1 MKMGCSFLQITGIP
15 NEQDKMWT
23 RISFLIF
30 TFSVLIRDSVL
41 VTGREEVLRISPPVP
56 VVSVGATVEL
66 VCHTQ
71 CPNSQPNWE
80 KTIDS
85 APGKITFHPLKAVL
99 RIDKVLESYE
109 NDYKCTTKCRGKFY
123 SKDVYLAVYSFPQ
136 NPSVEL
142 TSLNPVAGQTVTLR
156 CSGQNLYPCHK
167 VKVYWYQSHELLPDP
182 EEPTVTMNDHLC
194 NTVSHRNYTTTSKDR
209 DLTFTC
215 EIRLGLPTAEFQSK
229 NSSLEIHL
237 NTGLYDVWIEPVQ
250 TVEHAGRP
258 LSLSCGAGSS
268 NVPTITWRKADS
280 GSMAPSHWNISQGT
294 RYSTLYTEKLEAGD
308 RGVYICE
315 ISDGESHTQRQ
326 SSVEVWY
333 GPQDV
338 SIEGGGSARE
348 SETLVLTCQGD
359 ANPEANITWGR
370 REAGDEQLRWNI
382 SKSRGKSELRIDSL
396 RRDDQ
401 GLYECVVENPLGTVR
416 LEARLNVEYRPR
428 DVSIDGGGSARESET
443 LVLTCQ
449 GDANP
454 EANIT
459 WGRREA
465 GDEQLRWNISKSRGK
480 SELRIDSLRRDDQ
493 GLYECVVENPLGTVR
508 LEAQLNVEFPVKPD
522 LEDIILGLCVPLVS
536 LLGIGVLIYLIRK
549 RLFKDLTQGK
559 SSMSEDRSSNVP
571 PSAPMQSSPC

>member
-30 TFSVLIRDSVL
+30 TFSVLIRDS
-41 VTGREEVLRISPPVP
+41 
-56 VVSVGATVEL
+56 A
-66 VCHTQ
+66 
-71 CPNSQPNWE
+71 
-80 KTIDS
+80 
-85 APGKITFHPLKAVL
+85 
-99 RIDKVLESYE
+99 
-109 NDYKCTTKCRGKFY
+109 
-123 SKDVYLAVYSFPQ
+123 FPH

-142 TSLNPVAGQTVTLR
+142 TSPNPVAGQTVTLR

-167 VKVYWYQSHELLPDP
+167 VKVYWYRSHELLPDP
-182 EEPTVTMNDHLC
+182 EEPAVTMNDHLC

-215 EIRLGLPTAEFQSK
+215 EIHLGLATAGFQSK
-229 NSSLEIHL
+229 NSSVEIHL

-268 NVPTITWRKADS
+268 NVLTITWRKADS

-333 GPQDV
+333 GPRDV

-370 REAGDEQLRWNI
+370 REAGGEQLRWNI
-382 SKSRGKSELRIDSL
+382 SESRGKSELRIDSL
-396 RRDDQ
+396 RRDDH

-416 LEARLNVEYRPR
+416 LEARLNVEYGPR
-428 DVSIDGGGSARESET
+428 DVSIEGGGSARESET

-465 GDEQLRWNISKSRGK
+465 GGEQLRWNISESRGK
-480 SELRIDSLRRDDQ
+480 SELRIDSLRPNDH

-508 LEAQLNVEFPVKPD
+508 LEARLNVEFPVKPD
-522 LEDIILGLCVPLVS
+522 LEDVILGLCVPLVS

-559 SSMSEDRSSNVP
+559 PSMSEDRSSKVP
-571 PSAPMQSSPC
+571 PSAPTQSTPC